1 MPRQPATVKQSDVT
15 RYIKGAQ
22 AAGVTVARIEVD
34 HLTGRVV
41 VYADGQASADE
52 PNPWDTLK

>member
-15 RYIKGAQ
+15 RYVKGAQ

-34 HLTGRVV
+34 QMTGRVV
-41 VYADGQASADE
+41 VYAEGQASADK